1 MQNSNEWSILRIKTL
16 REYNISYSAPLFIYL
31 ATIMRNRQRRRMDF
45 QFNEIFFKPRGIPLR
60 ELETITISDEEM
72 ETLRL
77 RYIEK
82 IDQVEAANMMG
93 ISQSQYQR
101 DLTTVMEKITKALI
115 EGYAINI
122 EKRL

>member
-1 MQNSNEWSILRIKTL
+1 M
-16 REYNISYSAPLFIYL
+16 
-31 ATIMRNRQRRRMDF
+31 RQRCRRKLGREF
-45 QFNEIFFKPRGIPLR
+45 KEIYFKPRGIPLR
-60 ELETITISDEEM
+60 KLNVVTITDEEL

-82 IDQVEAANMMG
+82 LDQNQAAEKMG

-101 DLTTVMEKITKALI
+101 DLTSVLEKIAKALI

-122 EKRL
+122 AKTK

>member
-1 MQNSNEWSILRIKTL
+1 M
-16 REYNISYSAPLFIYL
+16 
-31 ATIMRNRQRRRMDF
+31 RQRCRRRLGF
-45 QFNEIFFKPRGIPLR
+45 NFNEIYFKPRGIPLKNLN
-60 ELETITISDEEM
+60 EISISYDEI

-82 IDQVEAANMMG
+82 EEQNEASKKMG

-101 DLTTVMEKITKALI
+101 DLSAALEKITKALI

-122 EKRL
+122 RKSND